1 MEDHAAPLE
10 PDGQSTREESGM
22 SAAPGPRARAPR
34 LAEVR
39 ILTPVSIIVPT
50 YREAENIPHLLAR
63 LATLRD
69 DYGIDLEVLIMDDD
83 SRDGTDQAV
92 ARAGHDWATL
102 VVRTE
107 NRGLSPAVVDG
118 LRRAKHPVLVCMDA
132 DLSHPPEKIP
142 DMILALE
149 AGQQFVLGSRYV
161 AGARTDEDWGFF
173 RWLNSRV
180 ATMLARPFSNARD
193 PMSGFFAMRRDDF
206 LKADTL
212 NPVGYKIALE
222 LIVKCRLENVGE
234 VPIYFADR
242 KFGQSKL
249 SLKEQLRY
257 IQHLR
262 RLFVYKF
269 GKWSRILH
277 FGAVGLSGT
286 VVNLVVLSA
295 LLRAG
300 ARDDVAVAGGIVTSV
315 VSNFALNRRFTFS
328 YARDRSIAKQFL
340 GFCAASS
347 LGALINFGVTKAFN
361 AAWPSL
367 PLQVAAAIG
376 IFAGMFINFIA
387 NRYVVFRETVQK

>member
-1 MEDHAAPLE
+1 MHATTQDLLTTTADAPAEVAAPE
-10 PDGQSTREESGM
+10 AVTAVRP
-22 SAAPGPRARAPR
+22 AR

-39 ILTPVSIIVPT
+39 ILTPISIVVPT
-50 YREAENIPHLLAR
+50 YKEAESIPHLLAR
-63 LATLRD
+63 LATLRA

-83 SRDGTDQAV
+83 SRDGTDAAV
-92 ARAGHDWATL
+92 ARAGHDWVKL
-102 VVRTE
+102 VVRTA

-118 LRRAKHPVLVCMDA
+118 LRLARHAVLVCMDA
-132 DLSHPPEKIP
+132 DLSHPPEAIP
-142 DMILALE
+142 DMVLALE

-180 ATMLARPFSNARD
+180 ATMLARPFSKAQD
-193 PMSGFFAMRRDDF
+193 PMSGFFAMRREDF
-206 LKADTL
+206 LRADAL
-212 NPVGYKIALE
+212 NPIGYKIALE

-242 KFGQSKL
+242 KFGRSKL
-249 SLKEQLRY
+249 TFKEQLRY
-257 IQHLR
+257 LQHLR
-262 RLFVYKF
+262 RLFIYKF
-269 GKWSRILH
+269 GTWSRVLH

-286 VVNLVVLSA
+286 VVNLVVLTL

-300 ARDDVAVAGGIVTSV
+300 ASSDVAVAGGIATSV

-347 LGALINFGVTKAFN
+347 IGALINFAVTKGASL
-361 AAWPSL
+361 AWPSL
-367 PLQVAAAIG
+367 PLQIAAAIG
-376 IFAGMFINFIA
+376 IVGGMSVNFVA
-387 NRYVVFRETVQK
+387 NRYVVFRERARS